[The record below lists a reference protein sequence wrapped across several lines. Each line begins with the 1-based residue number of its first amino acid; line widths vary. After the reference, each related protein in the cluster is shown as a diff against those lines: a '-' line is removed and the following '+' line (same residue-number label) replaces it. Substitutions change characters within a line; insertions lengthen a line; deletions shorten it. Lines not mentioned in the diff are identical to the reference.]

1 MTVIEAGEGKDGAG
15 EERKYFV
22 PAGFAVVHP
31 NSSAEIS
38 ALEAVPLDELD
49 AETIKQ
55 GLADY
60 TAKLAQGGD
69 EYENAVAQVGIEVY
83 SALSS
88 AVADAK

>member
-1 MTVIEAGEGKDGAG
+1 MA
-15 EERKYFV
+15 RKLGFAT
-22 PAGFAVVHP
+22 AGFAVVHP